1 MKEKLSKLFLALICI
16 GLVYL
21 VCKGKNY
28 QKEIREN
35 QGETICKFTFCK
47 QYPKSNSAFVK
58 YYVNNKVYRNSS
70 GRCPDNSVSKMNKF
84 FILKYST
91 IDPNK
96 ITVDF
101 SKEITDS
108 VRIKELES
116 KLEFKYWLDH

>member
-1 MKEKLSKLFLALICI
+1 MKEKLSKLFLVLICI

>member
-1 MKEKLSKLFLALICI
+1 MKEKLSKLFLVLICI

-21 VCKGKNY
+21 IFKGKNY
-28 QKEIREN
+28 QNEIGEH

-96 ITVDF
+96 IAVDF

-108 VRIKELES
+108 VQIKELES
-116 KLEFKYWLDH
+116 KLELKYWLDH